1 MNPFANLQILLL
13 GFFSR
18 KWKKIANFPLLRI
31 VNVIGNVLGNV
42 LLTSAISEIHTQ
54 FLETVQTNLKNSFVK
69 RSDFSKLK
77 SFLLEQETPPEKIV
91 ILIVFMLSWCHI
103 CIRIALK
110 MLTRCLRD
118 QISQNCSKQ
127 ISKMTLWSNLI
138 SQNCTKQISKMTLWN
153 NLMEFFKSLVSF
165 LYLFLSFP
173 TISKQSLWAWGTFF
187 LFLFWRTFFPGFSID

>member
-1 MNPFANLQILLL
+1 M
-13 GFFSR
+13 
-18 KWKKIANFPLLRI
+18 
-31 VNVIGNVLGNV
+31 
-42 LLTSAISEIHTQ
+42 
-54 FLETVQTNLKNSFVK
+54 K
-69 RSDFSKLK
+69 RSNFSKLK
-77 SFLLEQETPPEKIV
+77 SFLLQQETPPEKIV

-153 NLMEFFKSLVSF
+153 NLISQNCPSKSKKWLYEMIPFLKIFKIPACEMIRFLKIVAFSLCLVVSF
-165 LYLFLSFP
+165 SKLHQQ
-173 TISKQSLWAWGTFF
+173 ISKMALWNNPISQNFQNSSLLKDPF
-187 LFLFWRTFFPGFSID
+187 